1 MTHSLQRPGSPSKIH
16 VMRLRPHDDLKTSIQ
31 EFAAR
36 NKILAGIIATCVGS
50 LEQYNLRFAN
60 QKEGHLRKGFFEI
73 LSLEGTVSHTAV
85 HLHICLGD
93 QTGATTGGHL
103 LEKNLVYTTAEIAI
117 AELTSLEFRREPDP
131 VSGYAE
137 LEIRQK

>member
-1 MTHSLQRPGSPSKIH
+1 
-16 VMRLRPHDDLKTSIQ
+16 MRLRPHDDLKASIQ

-36 NKILAGIIATCVGS
+36 NKITAGIIVTCVGS
-50 LEQYNLRFAN
+50 LEQFNLRFAN
-60 QKEGHLRKGFFEI
+60 QREGQLRKRFFEI
-73 LSLEGTVSHTAV
+73 LSLEGTVSQTTV

-93 QTGATTGGHL
+93 QTGVTTGGHL
-103 LEKNLVYTTAEIAI
+103 LERNLVYTTAKIAI
-117 AELTSLEFRREPDP
+117 AELTGLEFHREPDP